1 MGPLHHAKRE
11 RTNKKQ
17 RKEDLGLQR
26 EKNNKMVSLRL
37 QKRLAASIL
46 NCGRRKVWLDPAE
59 VSEIS
64 MANSR
69 QNVHKLIKNGFVL
82 RKNPKVHSRA
92 RIRRHQEAKR
102 KGRHRG
108 TGKRKG
114 AKDAR
119 MPSKTLWIRRQR
131 VLRNLLRR
139 YREAKKIDKHLYREL
154 YMKSKGNVFKNKR
167 VLIEYI
173 HRAKNERRKEK
184 LLAEQAEAR
193 RARNKIK
200 REKKNKARLEEI
212 NKKVVVPKAKKA
224 AKPAD
229 AKQTQAAAP
238 KKPAAKKQQA
248 KKK

>member
-1 MGPLHHAKRE
+1 
-11 RTNKKQ
+11 
-17 RKEDLGLQR
+17 
-26 EKNNKMVSLRL
+26 MVSLRL

-59 VSEIS
+59 VSDIS

-82 RKNPKVHSRA
+82 RKNPKVQSRA
-92 RIRRHQEAKR
+92 RIRTNQEAKR

-108 TGKRKG
+108 FGKRHG

-119 MPSKTLWIRRQR
+119 MPSKVLWVRRQR

-139 YREAKKIDKHLYREL
+139 YREAKKVDKHLYREL
-154 YMKSKGNVFKNKR
+154 YAKSKGNVFKNKR
-167 VLIEYI
+167 VLIEFI
-173 HRAKNERRKEK
+173 HRAKNERAKEK

-193 RARNKIK
+193 RARNKLK

-212 NKKVVVPKAKKA
+212 NKKAVVPKKPAKKA
-224 AKPAD
+224 AA
-229 AKQTQAAAP
+229 
-238 KKPAAKKQQA
+238 KPAATKAAAKNA
-248 KKK
+248 GKKK